1 MIRWR
6 SFGGDLCPEVVAG
19 HSVYE
24 TCCWWLFY
32 HSQQFHTI
40 CSPAPIDPTVQRS
53 RTYNSLAL
61 ARSFRSVNSTKIRFS
76 DNTPETRHIQQP
88 LTTQESPLYMD
99 SRVTKAPSQ
108 LLLRL
113 SQRPR
118 RSEPPPPPT
127 NKAWISLRVC
137 KFVVWFLH
145 FYDDRYDNKRL
156 GMGQPH
162 QFAQEEEEAETSP
175 VVSRIM

>member
-6 SFGGDLCPEVVAG
+6 SFGGDLSRG
-19 HSVYE
+19 GGWSL
-24 TCCWWLFY
+24 CCWWLFY
-32 HSQQFHTI
+32 HSQRSNTI
-40 CSPAPIDPTVQRS
+40 CSPAPIDRWVQRS

-99 SRVTKAPSQ
+99 NGVTKAPSQ

-113 SQRPR
+113 SPRSR
-118 RSEPPPPPT
+118 RSQPPT

-162 QFAQEEEEAETSP
+162 QLAREEEEAETSP

>member
-1 MIRWR
+1 MEI
-6 SFGGDLCPEVVAG
+6 CPEVVAG

-32 HSQQFHTI
+32 HSQQSNTI
-40 CSPAPIDPTVQRS
+40 CSPGPIDRWVQRS

-88 LTTQESPLYMD
+88 LTTQESPLIHGQQL
-99 SRVTKAPSQ
+99 TKAPAQ

-113 SQRPR
+113 SRRPR
-118 RSEPPPPPT
+118 RSRPPPPPT
-127 NKAWISLRVC
+127 NKARISLWVC

-145 FYDDRYDNKRL
+145 FYDDRLRQHTSWD
-156 GMGQPH
+156 GTTTPVTVA
-162 QFAQEEEEAETSP
+162 AQEEEEAETSP
-175 VVSRIM
+175 VVSRII